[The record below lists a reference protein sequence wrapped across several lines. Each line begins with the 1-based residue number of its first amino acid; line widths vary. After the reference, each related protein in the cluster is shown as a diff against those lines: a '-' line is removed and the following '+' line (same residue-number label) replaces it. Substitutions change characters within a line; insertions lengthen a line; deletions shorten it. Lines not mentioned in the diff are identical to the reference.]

1 VNAPELIL
9 RMSDY
14 RLVPEPV
21 PAADLLKRA
30 TAGDRVAFEQILI
43 VHEKLVLGTALRMTG
58 RMEDAQDAA
67 QEVFLRLFRNLK
79 KFRTTDELRPWLY
92 RVTINVCHDL
102 RRRNSRQPS
111 SWPEGLDPSTASP
124 SPESAFDTLQR
135 RLRMEIAL
143 AGLPEK
149 ERAALVL
156 REVEGLSTRE
166 VAEILN
172 SSEATVRSQI
182 CSARIKLRA
191 AMDRAERRRS

>member
-1 VNAPELIL
+1 
-9 RMSDY
+9 MSDY
-14 RLVPEPV
+14 RLVPEPA

-30 TAGDRVAFEQILI
+30 IAGDRAAFEQILL
-43 VHEKLVLGTALRMTG
+43 VHEKQVLGTALRMTG

-79 KFRTTDELRPWLY
+79 KFRATDELRPWLY

-124 SPESAFDTLQR
+124 SPESTFDTLQR
-135 RLRMEIAL
+135 RSRMEIAL

-149 ERAALVL
+149 ERAALL
-156 REVEGLSTRE
+156 REIEGLSTRE

-182 CSARIKLRA
+182 CSARLKLRV